1 MDIGLVYTEA
11 LLLSLEQV
19 PLPSLLNLFSF
30 TDSEDK
36 PGFIMMLVLFFVV
49 LSIVLIKRDGNA
61 LAKYISRMWSGVIMP
76 KIVFRWGEVL
86 NKSPTYSDDKTK
98 TNSKITTRTVS
109 CKHPS

>member
-36 PGFIMMLVLFFVV
+36 PGFIMILVLFFVV

-98 TNSKITTRTVS
+98 ANSKITTRTVS